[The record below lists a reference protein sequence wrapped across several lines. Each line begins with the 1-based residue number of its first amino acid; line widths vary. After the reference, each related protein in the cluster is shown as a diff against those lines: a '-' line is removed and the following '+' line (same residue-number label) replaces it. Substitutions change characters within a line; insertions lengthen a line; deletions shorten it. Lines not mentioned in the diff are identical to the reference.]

1 MSVRRRTRRW
11 LPHPWLSGVLWL
23 VWLLLVRSVSPGH
36 LVLGAVLGFTVPFL
50 TRPFWEVPPDVLRY
64 RPAFRLVP
72 LFLWDVLVAN
82 IRVAALIVNPRRR
95 PRPAW
100 IVIPLDIRDPY
111 AITTLANMISLT
123 PGTVSS
129 KLTPDRLQLLVHV
142 VDTDDPEGEVTRIK
156 QRYERPLQE
165 IFEE

>member
-1 MSVRRRTRRW
+1 MSIRGQTSRL
-11 LPHPWLSGVLWL
+11 LPHPWLSAVLWAL
-23 VWLLLVRSVSPGH
+23 WLLLVRSASLGH
-36 LVLGAVLGFTVPFL
+36 LALGALLAFTIPFL
-50 TRPFWEVPPDVLRY
+50 TRPFWEVPPDVRRY
-64 RPAFRLVP
+64 GPAFRLVP

-82 IRVAALIVNPRRR
+82 IAVAALIVNPRRT

-100 IVIPLDIRDPY
+100 VVIPLDIRDPY

-142 VDTDDPEGEVTRIK
+142 VDTDDPEGEVNRIK

-165 IFEE
+165 IFE